1 MRRTV
6 CAMATGTRDPA
17 WTGWGARLRPRRAEP
32 ATEPN
37 NAFGER
43 LRQHVAHVRVPIVI
57 ERINQIL
64 NMQTGFD
71 VAFDAQAALQE
82 QRVRVLATPDQIE
95 KIAQATAYANRR
107 RARCHGHEATRAEL
121 KRGEGNDIVNVGG
134 KHGAG

>member
-43 LRQHVAHVRVPIVI
+43 LRQHVAHARVPILI
-57 ERINQIL
+57 ERINHIL
-64 NMQTGFD
+64 NMQTGCD
-71 VAFDAQAALQE
+71 VALDAQAALEE

-95 KIAQATAYANRR
+95 KIAQATEYANRR
-107 RARCHGHEATRAEL
+107 RAGRPGDKGRRPGLKGGGRGHEVE
-121 KRGEGNDIVNVGG
+121 
-134 KHGAG
+134 